1 MVNQKTN
8 DSDKAFELVKNLIRA
23 DSKAVDELIRE
34 NLRSDVML
42 ISQVSEYIIN
52 SGGKRIRP
60 LIALLA
66 AKALNYSG
74 KNHILTAAIIE
85 FIHTATLLHDDVV
98 DESKRRRGQD
108 TANIIFGNQAS
119 ILIGDFLYSRA
130 FQMMVKLDEMKVLRI
145 LADTTNTI
153 ATGEVMQLI
162 NIHDP
167 NIDENNYTQV
177 IYRKTAC
184 LFEASGHAAAI
195 LADTDKTNRM
205 AMINYGKHLGI
216 AFQLI
221 DDALDYSAS
230 SEVLG
235 KNLGDDLAEGKP
247 TLPIIY
253 AIKNSSPTKR
263 KIIQTAIE
271 NGDLTKLAII
281 QEIIES
287 TGAIKYTSMRAQEA
301 AEKAVDASSILPDSK
316 YKEALISIANFA
328 VHRQA

>member
-1 MVNQKTN
+1 MSTLKKTYSENQ
-8 DSDKAFELVKNLIRA
+8 FELVRDLIELDSIAVDDLIRKNLQ
-23 DSKAVDELIRE
+23 
-34 NLRSDVML
+34 SDVTL

-52 SGGKRIRP
+52 SGGKRVRP
-60 LIALLA
+60 LITLLV
-66 AKALNYSG
+66 AKALGYSG
-74 KNHILTAAIIE
+74 KDHIQTAAIIE

-119 ILIGDFLYSRA
+119 VLIGDFLYSRA
-130 FQMMVKLDEMKVLRI
+130 FQMMVKLDEMKVLRV

-167 NIDENNYTQV
+167 NINEDNYTQV

-195 LADTDKTNRM
+195 LANSDKQNRQ
-205 AMINYGKHLGI
+205 AMIEYGKQLGI

-253 AIKNSSPTKR
+253 AIKNSTLTEK
-263 KIIQTAIE
+263 KVIQKAIE
-271 NGDLTKLAII
+271 NGDLTKLSII
-281 QEIIES
+281 QEIIKS
-287 TGAIKYTSMRAQEA
+287 TGAIEYTEKRAQQA
-301 AEKAVDASSILPDSK
+301 ADKAIKASSFLPDSS

-328 VHRQA
+328 VQRQN

>member
-1 MVNQKTN
+1 MVTPNKINSENQ
-8 DSDKAFELVKNLIRA
+8 FELVKELIRE
-23 DSKAVDELIRE
+23 DSDAVDHLIRE
-34 NLRSDVML
+34 NLHSDVTL

-52 SGGKRIRP
+52 SGGKRVRP
-60 LIALLA
+60 LITLLA
-66 AKALNYSG
+66 AKALKYSG
-74 KNHILTAAIIE
+74 KDHIQTAAIIE

-119 ILIGDFLYSRA
+119 VLIGDFLYSRA
-130 FQMMVKLDEMKVLRI
+130 FQMMVKLDEMKVLRV

-167 NIDENNYTQV
+167 DIDEENYTQV

-195 LADTDKTNRM
+195 LANSDEKARL
-205 AMINYGKHLGI
+205 AMIEYGKQLGI

-230 SEVLG
+230 SEILG

-253 AIKNSSPTKR
+253 AIKNSSQTEKN
-263 KIIQTAIE
+263 IIQKAIK
-271 NGDLTKLAII
+271 NGDLTKLSII
-281 QEIIES
+281 QEIIKS
-287 TGAIKYTSMRAQEA
+287 TGAIKYTVMRAQQA
-301 AEKAVDASSILPDSK
+301 ADRAIKASSMLPESS
-316 YKEALISIANFA
+316 YKEALISIANLA
-328 VHRQA
+328 VQRQN